1 MDAHELDSHFTFLGE
16 ALKDGSLVPLLGAG
30 VNMSGRPTEWSEGTT
45 VLPSGAELA
54 AHLAAKYQYS
64 DDESDLVRVS
74 QFIALRGG
82 SKRLYRDLHSIFYGE
97 HEPASVHRL
106 LAEIPG
112 GFRARGEEPTYQ
124 LILTTNYDRALEHAF
139 DDAGERYHLLWY
151 LSEGPDNGKFMH
163 RPPGATEAKVIHEP
177 NAYDEVSTEDCTVIV
192 KVHGGVADAPAA
204 DSYVITEDDYLD
216 YLTHSTEIASLF
228 PVHVATQLLDGASFL
243 FLGYKL
249 RDWNLRVILN
259 RIWKEQ
265 TLTATSWAIQ
275 LAPKVL
281 DRLFWEDHKVEILD
295 LDLDEYV
302 AELRRRL
309 GMAEPARRQVE
320 AGA

>member
-1 MDAHELDSHFTFLGE
+1 MDKLELDSHFTFLRE

-30 VNMSGRPTEWSEGTT
+30 VNMSGRPTAWSEGTT
-45 VLPSGAELA
+45 VLPSGDELA
-54 AHLAAKYQYS
+54 KHLATKYRYT
-64 DDESDLVRVS
+64 DDEGELVRVS
-74 QFIALRGG
+74 QFIALKGG
-82 SKRLYRDLHSIFYGE
+82 SKRLYSDLHSIFHGE

-106 LAEIPG
+106 LAQIPG
-112 GFRARGEEPTYQ
+112 AFRARGDDPRYQ

-139 DDAGERYHLLWY
+139 DDVGEPYHLLWY

-163 RPPGATEAKVIHEP
+163 RAPGATEANVIHAP
-177 NAYDEVSTEDCTVIV
+177 NAYDDVSTEECTVIV
-192 KVHGGVADAPAA
+192 KVHGGVADAPGAG
-204 DSYVITEDDYLD
+204 SYVITEDDYLD

-265 TLTATSWAIQ
+265 ALTATSWAIQ
-275 LAPKVL
+275 LAPKTL

-295 LDLDEYV
+295 FDLDEYV

-309 GMAEPARRQVE
+309 GLAEPARPPVE
-320 AGA
+320 AGT

>member
-1 MDAHELDSHFTFLGE
+1 MDALELDSHFTFLLE
-16 ALKDGSLVPLLGAG
+16 AVKDGSLVPLLGAG
-30 VNMSGRPTEWSEGTT
+30 VNMSGRPTPWSEGAT
-45 VLPSGAELA
+45 VLPSGTELA
-54 AHLAAKYQYS
+54 DHFAAKYQYS
-64 DDESDLVRVS
+64 DDKKDLERVS
-74 QFIALRGG
+74 QFIALKGG
-82 SKRLYRDLHSIFYGE
+82 SKRLYQELHAIFRGT
-97 HEPASVHRL
+97 HEPSSVHEL

-112 GFRARGEEPTYQ
+112 ACRGRGEAPRYQ

-139 DDAGERYHLLWY
+139 ERASEPYHLLWY

-163 RPPGATEAKVIHEP
+163 RPPGASEAQVIHSP

-192 KVHGGVADAPAA
+192 KVHGGVADAPAG

-275 LAPKVL
+275 LAPEVL

-309 GMAEPARRQVE
+309 GMAEPARPPVE